1 MHNSLQIETH
11 DMGRKVEKTFRSRK
25 GPFFS
30 IGATFS
36 SLSTRCIRIPVKMH
50 PYFHD
55 EILLKISLQSIFLV
69 KKLFFLDGDIP
80 IGVRIFA
87 RLNTNVITK
96 ISLISAICRNTT
108 RMCLFD
114 D

>member
-30 IGATFS
+30 LGATFP

-55 EILLKISLQSIFLV
+55 EFLLKIPLQSTFSEKTTIFL
-69 KKLFFLDGDIP
+69 DADIS
-80 IGVRIFA
+80 IGVRIFS
-87 RLNTNVITK
+87 R
-96 ISLISAICRNTT
+96 
-108 RMCLFD
+108 
-114 D
+114 